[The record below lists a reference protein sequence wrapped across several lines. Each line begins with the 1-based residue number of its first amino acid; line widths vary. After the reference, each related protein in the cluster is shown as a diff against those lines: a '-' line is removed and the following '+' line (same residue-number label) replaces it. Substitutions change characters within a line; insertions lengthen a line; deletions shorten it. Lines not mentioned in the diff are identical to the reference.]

1 MIEVLIGIVIGVM
14 LHRKYV
20 RKLVLELEER
30 KAEIDAIKKPGVVMQ
45 SPPAESNSF

>member
-20 RKLVLELEER
+20 RKLVLELEAR
-30 KAEIDAIKKPGVVMQ
+30 KAEIDAVKKPGGVVP
-45 SPPAESNSF
+45 PPAESNSF